1 MKKSRLLIA
10 AVLFI
15 LAFAI
20 LLPAQTPAP
29 SDAIHA
35 WYGGTSPAELES
47 WVNAHLQA
55 EQQAIAQIG
64 AVHGAR
70 TVENTLVPYDA
81 AYNHLALAGQEAYL
95 LSEVGS
101 TAPLRDKA
109 QAMVQKISS
118 AATDFNLNQQVY
130 QAVAAIGAAG
140 LDPATHH
147 YLDRSLLEYRLAG
160 VDRDTATRQ
169 KIRQLQDRITTL
181 QLTFQHNIDNDVRK
195 IQATAAELDGLP
207 ADYVATHKPDAKGMI
222 TLTTDF
228 PDSHPVMTYAKSADV
243 RRRMYLASNNVAYPA
258 NEPVLRDLL
267 TTREQLAQ
275 TLGYKTY
282 ADFATADQMI
292 GSAANVQ
299 KLLDQVDQVTAEP
312 AHREFALLHAFAE
325 KQQPGVVIS
334 SSDASYWYELYSRA
348 TYHFDSQSVRPYFPY
363 AEVQTGILTTAA
375 RLFHV
380 SFKAAPHAEVWD
392 PSVAAFDVV
401 DRGKTVGRIYLDM
414 HPRTGK
420 YKWFANFPIV
430 PGIGKSQL
438 PEAALICNFPGG
450 QPGDRGLMQYSDVV
464 TFFHEFGHMM
474 HYVLGSQ
481 GRWAGEGSFN
491 VEGDFVE
498 APSQMLEEFF
508 HDPVVLQSFARQYQ
522 TGEVLPASVI
532 AQMIQADAFG
542 RAGDWRGQVLY
553 STFALQLHDQDPAKI
568 QFDTLY
574 RQDAERFRPYQWVD
588 GNHMYAS
595 FTHLAGYASNYYT
608 YVLDKVIALDFFSQF
623 NSRDLL
629 DGPTAMRY
637 RRTVLEPG
645 ATKPA
650 ADLVRDFLGRQENVD
665 AMKAWMNQEFEPAAT
680 AAPVRQ

>member
-1 MKKSRLLIA
+1 MKNQDRLFATA
-10 AVLFI
+10 ALVLG
-15 LAFAI
+15 LAVQV
-20 LLPAQTPAP
+20 PAQTPTA
-29 SDAIHA
+29 SDATHA
-35 WYGGTSPAELES
+35 WYSGTSPSSLES
-47 WVNAHLQA
+47 WVNDHLQA
-55 EQQAIAQIG
+55 EQQAVAQIG
-64 AVHGAR
+64 GVQGAH

-81 AYNHLALAGQEAYL
+81 AYNHLAMASQEAYL

-109 QAMVQKISS
+109 QALVQKVSS
-118 AATDFNLNQQVY
+118 AATDFNLNQRVY
-130 QAVAAIGAAG
+130 QAVAALGTTG
-140 LDPATHH
+140 LDPATRH

-160 VDRDTATRQ
+160 VDRDAATRQ
-169 KIRQLQDRITTL
+169 KIRQLQDRITAL
-181 QLTFQHNIDNDVRK
+181 QLAFQHNIDNDVRK
-195 IQATAAELDGLP
+195 IQAAPAELDGLP
-207 ADYVATHKPDAKGMI
+207 ADYLASHKPDAKGI
-222 TLTTDF
+222 VTLTTDF
-228 PDSHPVMTYAKSADV
+228 PDSYPVMTYAKNAAL
-243 RRRMYLASNNVAYPA
+243 RRRMFLASNGVAYPA
-258 NEPVLRDLL
+258 NEQVLRDLL

-282 ADFATADQMI
+282 ADLATADQMI

-312 AHREFALLHAFAE
+312 AQRELALLHAFAE
-325 KQQPGVVIS
+325 KRQPGVIIS
-334 SSDASYWYELYSRA
+334 FSDSAYWYEQYRRA
-348 TYHFDSQSVRPYFPY
+348 TYHFDSQSVRPYFSY
-363 AEVQTGILTTAA
+363 AEVETGVLTTAA

-380 SFKAAPHAEVWD
+380 AFKAAPHANVWD
-392 PSVAAFDVV
+392 PSVAAFDVE
-401 DRGKTVGRIYLDM
+401 DQGKTVGRIYLDM

-430 PGIGKSQL
+430 PGIGKTQL

-450 QPGDRGLMQYSDVV
+450 QPGDPGLMQYSDVV
-464 TFFHEFGHMM
+464 TFFHEFGHLM

-481 GRWAGEGSFN
+481 GRWSGEGSFN
-491 VEGDFVE
+491 VEGDFIE

-508 HDPVVLQSFARQYQ
+508 HDPAILQSFARQYQ

-532 AQMIQADAFG
+532 ARMNQAAAFG
-542 RAGDWRGQVLY
+542 RAGDWRSQVLY

-568 QFDTLY
+568 QFDALY
-574 RQDAERFRPYQWVD
+574 REDAERFRPYQWVD
-588 GNHMYAS
+588 GDHMYAS

-650 ADLVRDFLGRQENVD
+650 AELVRDFLGRQENAN
-665 AMKAWMNQEFEPAAT
+665 AMRTWMNKEFEPAASN
-680 AAPVRQ
+680 